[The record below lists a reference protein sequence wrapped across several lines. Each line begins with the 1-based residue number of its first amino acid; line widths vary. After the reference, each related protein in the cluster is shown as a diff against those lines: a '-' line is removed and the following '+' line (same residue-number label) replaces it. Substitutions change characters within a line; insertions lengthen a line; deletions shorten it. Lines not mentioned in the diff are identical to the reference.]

1 MEKSHILKAFF
12 RKHHRTY
19 LQKQLVQVFPG
30 NTHIREDADTS
41 KERRI
46 YRRRKTG
53 NEIGK
58 QHPEIFLS
66 DPENGFGSDHRDET
80 KTAGNR
86 TRI

>member
-12 RKHHRTY
+12 GNITGRILK
-19 LQKQLVQVFPG
+19 KQLAQVFPG

-41 KERRI
+41 KERRT
-46 YRRRKTG
+46 YRGRKTG